1 MSDYM
6 TILEMVGQIFRDMQE
21 SALPTLIAI

>member
-6 TILEMVGQIFRDMQE
+6 TILEMVGLIFRDMQE